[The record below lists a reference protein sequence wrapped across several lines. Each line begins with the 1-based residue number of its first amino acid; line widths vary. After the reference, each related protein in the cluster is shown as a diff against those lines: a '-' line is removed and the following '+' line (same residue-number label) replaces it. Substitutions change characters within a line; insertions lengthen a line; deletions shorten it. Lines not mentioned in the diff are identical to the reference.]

1 MNSGLST
8 GIYEY
13 DLKQYVEWMLNE
25 LKPRKQVLSPQ
36 LPCEHIFQIFMKE
49 YCTNEQ
55 SLENNMMKRSRINS
69 GYSFMMLSKDV
80 TEEIMPYITVRILSN
95 FSGDNWSLRYLKAE
109 SVFNHEEVIN
119 ECEKQGVML
128 VLLLMINDYYVKRK
142 TNMCVF
148 ETDSRYAGNK
158 SFEEIL
164 NGRCD
169 LY

>member
-1 MNSGLST
+1 MNSGLSL

-13 DLKQYVEWMLNE
+13 DLKQYIEWILNE
-25 LKPRKQVLSPQ
+25 LKPKKQVLSPQ
-36 LPCEHIFQIFMKE
+36 LPREHIFQIFMKE

-69 GYSFMMLSKDV
+69 DHEFMMLSKDV
-80 TEEIMPYITVRILSN
+80 TEEIMTYMKVRILSD
-95 FSGDNWSLRYLKAE
+95 FSGDNWSLRYLRAE

-128 VLLLMINDYYVKRK
+128 VLLLMINDYYIKRK

-148 ETDSRYAGNK
+148 ETDLRYSGNK
-158 SFEEIL
+158 SFDKIL